1 MLCNRFNEVVN
12 KSSGCII
19 NKKLLLFTNWQLSSV
34 KSKIRWPLV
43 AHWINLIRTAVFG
56 SRQRIPNVPRQ
67 GFIPLDPECPR
78 SFPTSGGPL
87 PLPVGGRVTE
97 EVISVDNAVSHTH
110 PRPLTTPCLPL
121 QDPRHRGFERGEG
134 VLDTSCLT
142 SRIDRV

>member
-1 MLCNRFNEVVN
+1 MELWTKVPVVSLI
-12 KSSGCII
+12 KTSSIH
-19 NKKLLLFTNWQLSSV
+19 NLTTQF
-34 KSKIRWPLV
+34 SKDQNYHWPRV
-43 AHWINLIRTAVFG
+43 ALWINLIRTAVFG
-56 SRQRIPNVPRQ
+56 SRQRIPNVPQQ
-67 GFIPLDPECPR
+67 GFRPLDPECPR
-78 SFPTSGGPL
+78 SFPTSVGPL

-110 PRPLTTPCLPL
+110 PRPLTTPCHPL